1 MKTLSAA
8 DIDQAKL
15 DPESIFHSPE
25 DVLLATLS
33 PEDKIS
39 ILRRWEEDADALMR
53 ATGEG
58 MEPDGNRRPP
68 AELVVAIQAALEKLE
83 GAA

>member
-8 DIDQAKL
+8 EIAQAKL
-15 DPESIFHSPE
+15 DPESIFHTPE
-25 DVLLATLS
+25 EVLRATLS

-39 ILRRWEEDADALMR
+39 ILRRWEDDADALMR

-58 MEPDGNRRPP
+58 MEPDDTRRTP
-68 AELVVAIQAALEKLE
+68 AELVVAIQAALETLE